1 MIRMLTLAWLVWL
14 EMLRR
19 KDVYVL
25 LILLSAFLVTL
36 MTLNLFGLGQVVTYL
51 KEIGLL
57 LAWVCSWILAVSVS
71 TRQLAQ
77 EERQGTIYTLL
88 AKPVSRMEVL
98 LGKWLGA
105 WVVVS
110 AATLVFYALLALV
123 IVLRGGAI
131 GGVVLAQAWLL
142 HLGLLA
148 IITALGI
155 AFSTRFNADAA
166 AALTYVVT
174 LAAWLVLP
182 RVPDLVFAARGV
194 AQTALMAIYYA
205 LPHLELFDLRR
216 RLVYGWPP
224 APGTMVLLILV
235 YGLLM
240 TAVFLTLGWLAYRN
254 KHFTRGVML

>member
-1 MIRMLTLAWLVWL
+1 MIRILTLAWLVWL
-14 EMLRR
+14 EMIRR
-19 KDVYVL
+19 KDIYVL
-25 LILLSAFLVTL
+25 FILLAAFLAAL
-36 MTLNLFGLGQVVTYL
+36 MALNLFGLGQVVSYL

-57 LAWVCSWILAVSVS
+57 LAWVCAWILAVSVS
-71 TRQLAQ
+71 TRQLPQ
-77 EERQGTIYTLL
+77 EERQGTIFPLL
-88 AKPVSRMEVL
+88 AKPVSRAEVL

-105 WVVVS
+105 WSVVG

-123 IVLRGGAI
+123 VALRGGTF
-131 GGVVLAQAWLL
+131 GGLVLAQAWLL
-142 HLGLLA
+142 HLGLLG

-155 AFSTRFNADAA
+155 AFSTRLNADAA
-166 AALTYVVT
+166 SVLTYVVT

-182 RVPDLVFAARGV
+182 RVPDLVLTARSAV
-194 AQTALMAIYYA
+194 QTGLMVIYYA

-224 APGTMVLLILV
+224 APGAAVLWILV

-254 KHFTRGVML
+254 KRFARGAML

>member
-1 MIRMLTLAWLVWL
+1 MIRILTLAWLVWL

-19 KDVYVL
+19 KDIYVL
-25 LILLSAFLVTL
+25 LILLAAFLVML
-36 MTLNLFGLGQVVTYL
+36 MAFNLFGLGQAVSYL

-57 LAWVCSWILAVSVS
+57 LAWVCSWILAVSIS
-71 TRQLAQ
+71 TRQLPQ
-77 EERQGTIYTLL
+77 EERQGTIFPLL
-88 AKPVSRMEVL
+88 AKPVSRAEVL

-105 WVVVS
+105 WVVTG
-110 AATLVFYALLALV
+110 AATLVFYVLLALMV
-123 IVLRGGAI
+123 ALRGGVF
-131 GGVVLAQAWLL
+131 GGVVLAQTWLL

-155 AFSTRFNADAA
+155 AFSTRLHTDAA
-166 AALTYVVT
+166 SALTYVVT

-182 RVPDLVFAARGV
+182 RVPDLMLTARGMV
-194 AQTALMAIYYA
+194 QTGLMVIYYA

-224 APGTMVLLILV
+224 APGGAVLLTLA

-240 TAVFLTLGWLAYRN
+240 TAVFLALGWLAYRN
-254 KHFTRGVML
+254 KRFTRGAML

>member
-1 MIRMLTLAWLVWL
+1 MIRILTLAWLVWL

-19 KDVYVL
+19 KDIYVL
-25 LILLSAFLVTL
+25 LILLAAFLVTL
-36 MTLNLFGLGQVVTYL
+36 MALNLFGLGQAVSYL

-57 LAWVCSWILAVSVS
+57 LAWVCSWILAVSIS
-71 TRQLAQ
+71 TRQLPQ
-77 EERQGTIYTLL
+77 EERQGTIFPLL
-88 AKPVSRMEVL
+88 AKPVSRAEVL

-105 WVVVS
+105 WVVTG
-110 AATLVFYALLALV
+110 AATLVFYVLLALMV
-123 IVLRGGAI
+123 ALRGGVF
-131 GGVVLAQAWLL
+131 GGVVLAQTWLL

-155 AFSTRFNADAA
+155 AFSTRLHTDAA
-166 AALTYVVT
+166 STLTYVVT

-182 RVPDLVFAARGV
+182 RVPDLVLTARGMV
-194 AQTALMAIYYA
+194 QTGLMVIYYA

-224 APGTMVLLILV
+224 APGGAVLLTLA

-240 TAVFLTLGWLAYRN
+240 TAVFLALGWLAYRN
-254 KHFTRGVML
+254 KRFTRGAML

>member
-1 MIRMLTLAWLVWL
+1 M
-14 EMLRR
+14 
-19 KDVYVL
+19 
-25 LILLSAFLVTL
+25 AF
-36 MTLNLFGLGQVVTYL
+36 NLFGLSQAVSYL

-71 TRQLAQ
+71 VRQLPQ
-77 EERQGTIYTLL
+77 EERQGTIFPLL
-88 AKPVSRMEVL
+88 AKPVSRAEVL

-105 WVVVS
+105 WVVTG
-110 AATLVFYALLALV
+110 AATLVFYVFLAFMV
-123 IVLRGGAI
+123 ALRGSVF
-131 GGVVLAQAWLL
+131 GGMVLAQAWLL

-155 AFSTRFNADAA
+155 AFSTRLNADAA
-166 AALTYVVT
+166 STLTYVVT

-182 RVPDLVFAARGV
+182 RVPDLALTARG
-194 AQTALMAIYYA
+194 AGQTGLMVLYYA

-224 APGTMVLLILV
+224 ASGDVVLLTLV

-254 KHFTRGVML
+254 KPFTRGAIL

>member
-1 MIRMLTLAWLVWL
+1 MIRILTLAWLVWL

-25 LILLSAFLVTL
+25 LILLVAFLVTL
-36 MTLNLFGLGQVVTYL
+36 MALNLFGLGQAVSYL

-71 TRQLAQ
+71 ARQLPQ
-77 EERQGTIYTLL
+77 EERQGTIFPLL
-88 AKPVSRMEVL
+88 AKPVSRAEVL

-105 WVVVS
+105 WVVTG
-110 AATLVFYALLALV
+110 AATLVFYALLAGMV
-123 IVLRGGAI
+123 ALRGGGF

-142 HLGLLA
+142 HFGLLG

-155 AFSTRFNADAA
+155 AFSTRLHGDAA
-166 AALTYVVT
+166 SALTYVVT

-182 RVPDLVFAARGV
+182 RVPDLMLTARG
-194 AQTALMAIYYA
+194 ALQTGLMTIYYA
-205 LPHLELFDLRR
+205 LPHLELFDLRH

-224 APGTMVLLILV
+224 VPGAVVLWILV

-254 KHFTRGVML
+254 KRFTRGAIL

>member
-1 MIRMLTLAWLVWL
+1 MIRILTLAWLVWL
-14 EMLRR
+14 EMIRR
-19 KDVYVL
+19 KDIYVL
-25 LILLSAFLVTL
+25 LILLVAFLVTL
-36 MTLNLFGLGQVVTYL
+36 MALNLFGLGQAVSYL

-71 TRQLAQ
+71 ACQLPQ
-77 EERQGTIYTLL
+77 EERQGTIFPLL
-88 AKPVSRMEVL
+88 AKPVSRAEVL

-105 WVVVS
+105 WVVTG
-110 AATLVFYALLALV
+110 AATLVFYVLLALMV
-123 IVLRGGAI
+123 ALRGGSF
-131 GGVVLAQAWLL
+131 GGAMLAQAWLL
-142 HLGLLA
+142 HFSLLG

-155 AFSTRFNADAA
+155 AFSTRLNADAA
-166 AALTYVVT
+166 SALTCVVT

-182 RVPDLVFAARGV
+182 RVPDLVLTARGAV
-194 AQTALMAIYYA
+194 QTGLMVIYYA

-224 APGTMVLLILV
+224 VPNAVVLWILV

-254 KHFTRGVML
+254 KPFTRGAML